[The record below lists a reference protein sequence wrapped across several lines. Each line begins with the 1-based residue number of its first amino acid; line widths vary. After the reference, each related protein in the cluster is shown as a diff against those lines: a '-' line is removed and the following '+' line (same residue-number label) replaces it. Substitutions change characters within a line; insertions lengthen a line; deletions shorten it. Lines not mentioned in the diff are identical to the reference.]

1 MKIITTQLSALL
13 LGLSITAA
21 THVNAEP
28 VKNGPSASNSS
39 IQVEANNSYAQ
50 SLYSPFD
57 LLNLTG
63 QEYTLKLNDIELSE
77 QAQRPLMYD
86 ISYTKWTPWR
96 SNGQTI
102 IYNHGFQSHKDWFN
116 FTAEYLSVLGY
127 TVYAFDR
134 IGSGRSSGGITL
146 HKDLNNTTQP
156 VIQPGHINNWKTW
169 TWTLDQVVTLAHQEI
184 PENSITIW
192 GNSFGAH
199 IVTAYMNQYAPSN
212 VSQAVFTTPG
222 LFVDLPLPF
231 TLEEFVTKQPYDY
244 FPSSIPETEGDQ
256 GGNYFTQD
264 PIYLWSI
271 RHDQRS
277 LRDVTQSFYY
287 AVVGIGQYNLSREAM
302 NNDPLSNYPRFY
314 LLAEQDTMMNNTKT
328 LAYINRS
335 PENAVAKFYRAL
347 DNKHFISFSSDMEQA
362 VLDIHDFLN
371 DRDIDEQEVLEYI
384 EQ

>member
-13 LGLSITAA
+13 LGLSISTI
-21 THVNAEP
+21 TDVNAEP
-28 VKNGPSASNSS
+28 DTSEQLANMGSA
-39 IQVEANNSYAQ
+39 YFDMGDGDLP

-63 QEYTLKLNDIELSE
+63 QEFRLKLHDIELSE
-77 QAQRPLMYD
+77 QAQRPLVYD
-86 ISYTKWTPWR
+86 IAYTKWTPWR

-134 IGSGRSSGGITL
+134 IGSGHSSGGITL
-146 HKDLNNTTQP
+146 HTDLQSTIQP
-156 VIQPGHINNWKTW
+156 VIQSGHINNWRTW
-169 TWTLDQVVTLAHQEI
+169 TWTLDQIVTQAHQDT

-192 GNSFGAH
+192 ANSFGAH
-199 IVTAYMNQYAPSN
+199 IVTAYLNQYSPSN
-212 VSQAVFTTPG
+212 VSNAIFTTPG
-222 LFVDLPLPF
+222 LFVNLPLPF
-231 TLEEFVTKQPYDY
+231 TLDEFISKQPYDY
-244 FPSSIPETEGDQ
+244 FPSSIPDTEGDQ
-256 GGNYFTQD
+256 GGQYFTED
-264 PIYLWSI
+264 PFYLWSI

-287 AVVGIGQYNLSREAM
+287 AVVGIGQYNLNRATISD
-302 NNDPLSNYPRFY
+302 DPLNNYSRFY
-314 LLAEQDTMMNNTKT
+314 LLAEQDTMMNNTKVIE
-328 LAYINRS
+328 YIKRS
-335 PENAVAKFYRAL
+335 PVNAIAKFYRAL

-362 VLDIHDFLN
+362 VLDIHDFLSG
-371 DRDIDEQEVLEYI
+371 RDIDETVTLEYV